1 MASVGHVLLALA
13 FFAAAASAVTAVV
26 WRHDDAR
33 VTLARRG
40 VYAVFFLLLTCVVII
55 EVSFATNDFDLNIVA
70 EHSSIETPM
79 FYKLAAMWS
88 SQEGSLLLWAFV
100 LSTAASLALYST
112 RHKLRDIVP
121 WATAVMMTIGSF
133 FIGLML
139 FAPDVNPFHT
149 LNPAPKDGIGLNPLL
164 QHPSMMIHPP
174 MLYSGYVAWTV
185 PFAFAIGA
193 LITRRVD
200 AEWIRATRRFALIAW
215 TFLGFGLLLGAR
227 WSYSELGWGGYW
239 AWDPVENAALMPFL
253 LGTAFLHSIMVQEK
267 RGMLK
272 VWNSALIVATFSMC
286 LLGTFLVRS
295 GVLQSI
301 HAFGNDT
308 VGPYL
313 LVVIGIV
320 VIGSTI
326 LLASRLDELRSPK
339 RIDSLASRE
348 SVFLVNNLLLVGMTL
363 VIAWGTFFPLIS
375 ELFTGN
381 KSSLAAPWFDKYT
394 TPLAILLVLFTGVG
408 PLLAWRRVTWAS
420 ARRVFRIPV
429 AIAVLT
435 LVVLLAVTD
444 AGNRP
449 WALALF
455 TFAAFAI
462 AGVLQEF
469 YNGAHA
475 RQKTSGGNF
484 AGALFGVTARNRR
497 RYGGYIVHIAIAVLL
512 IGIAASSSFQTN
524 ENVSMKPGETRVV
537 DGREFTYERPY
548 VKVDSEKYTIGAIV
562 RVSQG
567 GKYLT
572 TLETSRRFFRP
583 TGAAATGRISDYF
596 QGEATSEVGLK
607 TGLVRDI
614 WVTVAPNVQKIQ
626 HQLALADKGF
636 EKCVAAGPGT
646 PPQCKDINAMM
657 RAAQANP
664 KLAPQ
669 ALETI
674 ENLQLLS
681 AEKIARQYA
690 TSNIA
695 ATFKVIINPLVLW
708 MWIGGIIGLIGALIA
723 VWPSRSR
730 RKGAMVR
737 TEADELKEAKYSE
750 IRDAELDHASGKLSD
765 EDYAILDAE
774 LRKEAV
780 AILDTVGVGA
790 GTASPRPG
798 RAGLPSDWEGD
809 GNGNGAANG
818 NGTNGHGN
826 GNGTNGHANGSNG
839 HANGGTTA
847 EAPTDGT
854 NGANGHTNGT
864 NGTNGHGNGTN
875 GSTKTEAPTNGN
887 GNGNGH
893 HPNGNGNGSAREPSE
908 RD

>member
-1 MASVGHVLLALA
+1 MASVGHALLALA
-13 FFAAAASAVTAVV
+13 FFVAVAVAIGAVV
-26 WRHDDAR
+26 WRHDDRR

-40 VYAVFFLLLTCVVII
+40 VYAVFFLLLICIVII
-55 EVSFATNDFDLNIVA
+55 EVSFATNDFSLKIVA

-88 SQEGSLLLWAFV
+88 SQEGSLLLWSFV

-112 RHKLRDIVP
+112 RHKLREIVP
-121 WATAVMMTIGSF
+121 WATAVMMAIGAF

-139 FAPDVNPFHT
+139 FASDVNPFDT
-149 LNPAPKDGIGLNPLL
+149 LNPAPQDGIGLEPLL

-174 MLYSGYVAWTV
+174 MLYSGYVAWTI

-193 LITRRVD
+193 LITRKVD
-200 AEWIRATRRFALIAW
+200 SEWIRATRRFALIAW

-272 VWNSALIVATFSMC
+272 VWNATLIVATFSMC

-320 VIGSTI
+320 VIGST
-326 LLASRLDELRSPK
+326 LLLVSRLDDLRSEK
-339 RIDSLASRE
+339 RIDSLLSRE
-348 SVFLVNNLLLVGMTL
+348 SIFLINNLLLVGMTL

-394 TPLAILLVLFTGVG
+394 TPLAILLVLFTGIG

-420 ARRVFRIPV
+420 ARRVFRIPI
-429 AIAVLT
+429 AIALLT
-435 LVVLLAVTD
+435 LVVLWAFTD
-444 AGNRP
+444 AAHKP

-462 AGVLQEF
+462 AAVLLEF

-475 RQKTSGGNF
+475 RQKTSGGSF
-484 AGALFGVTARNRR
+484 GGALVAVTARNRR
-497 RYGGYIVHIAIAVLL
+497 RYGGYIVHIGIAVLL

-537 DGREFTYERPY
+537 DGREFTYKRPY
-548 VKVDSEKYTIGAIV
+548 VLVDTEKYTFGAEV
-562 RVSQG
+562 EVKQD
-567 GKYLT
+567 GKFITDLK
-572 TLETSRRFFRP
+572 TSRRFFRP
-583 TGAAATGRISDYF
+583 TGAAATGSISDYF
-596 QGEATSEVGLK
+596 SGNATTEVGLK
-607 TGLVRDI
+607 TGPIRDI
-614 WVTVAPNVQKIQ
+614 WVTVAPNVQGVQ
-626 HQLALADKGF
+626 HQLAEADKGF
-636 EKCVAAGPGT
+636 TKCVEAGPGT
-646 PPQCKDINAMM
+646 PPQCKELSALM
-657 RAAQANP
+657 RAAATNP
-664 KLAPQ
+664 
-669 ALETI
+669 ALRARALGQI
-674 ENLQLLS
+674 EQLQLLA
-681 AEKIARQYA
+681 AERIARQYIHSDA
-690 TSNIA
+690 A
-695 ATFKVIINPLVLW
+695 ATFKVIVNPLVLW

-723 VWPSRSR
+723 VWPGRSR
-730 RKGAMVR
+730 RKGALVR
-737 TEADELKEAKYSE
+737 TEADELKELKYGE

-780 AILDTVGVGA
+780 EILDAVGVGA
-790 GTASPRPG
+790 GTSEPRPG
-798 RAGLPSDWEGD
+798 RAGLPSDYAG
-809 GNGNGAANG
+809 GNG
-818 NGTNGHGN
+818 
-826 GNGTNGHANGSNG
+826 NGHANGNG
-839 HANGGTTA
+839 KSH
-847 EAPTDGT
+847 EPTD
-854 NGANGHTNGT
+854 
-864 NGTNGHGNGTN
+864 
-875 GSTKTEAPTNGN
+875 
-887 GNGNGH
+887 
-893 HPNGNGNGSAREPSE
+893 RDE
-908 RD
+908 RP